1 MLHHLLKMIKSSLGL
16 IWDLRFAELMV
27 RSQEVQDS
35 GLAPDAAYR
44 RGYADG
50 YWEGASDLLRVLEHS
65 EVAMLQ
71 MSSLHAIRPL
81 PMAWGPP
88 NMDEVH

>member
-1 MLHHLLKMIKSSLGL
+1 MLHLLNLIKTSLGL
-16 IWDLRFAELMV
+16 IWDLRFAELMA
-27 RSQEVQDS
+27 RSQEVLVS

-50 YWEGASDLLRVLEHS
+50 YWEGASDLIQVLEHS

-71 MSSLHAIRPL
+71 MSRHHAIRPL
-81 PMAWGPP
+81 PTAWGMIS
-88 NMDEVH
+88 MDEVH